1 MSLVVAHYDLLAV
14 NALEVTDLGS
24 LAKALHFGL

>member
-14 NALEVTDLGS
+14 NALEVTDFGS